1 MEKMLLWKDAWIQN
15 KPLCVLHPVLF
26 DWCLDKNITVH
37 DVLEKNGRLDFDRW
51 LPPSFFEEW
60 MGIVNEAFSFNFIQ
74 QADKISWKWGS
85 KKIFT
90 TKSTY
95 DHLSNQARVNFD
107 HIWKA
112 KIPYKVK
119 IFTWLLEKNAILT
132 KDNLVRRKWL
142 GSPSCAFCEQPKS
155 VDHLFFQCSVAR
167 CI

>member
-1 MEKMLLWKDAWIQN
+1 MEKKTLLWKDAWIQN

-119 IFTWLLEKNAILT
+119 IFTWLLEKM
-132 KDNLVRRKWL
+132 
-142 GSPSCAFCEQPKS
+142 PS
-155 VDHLFFQCSVAR
+155 
-167 CI
+167 